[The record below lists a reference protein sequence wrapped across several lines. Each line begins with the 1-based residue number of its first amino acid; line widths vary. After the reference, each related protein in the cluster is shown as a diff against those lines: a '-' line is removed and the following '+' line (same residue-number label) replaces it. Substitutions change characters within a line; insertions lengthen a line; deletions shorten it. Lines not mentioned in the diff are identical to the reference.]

1 MPVSTK
7 ILHRRDTAANWTSTN
22 PTLAAGELG
31 FETDTLKFKIG
42 NGSTAW
48 TSLTY
53 SQDAS
58 LLSGAASL
66 TTLSTTGNV
75 TVGGNL
81 TVNGTTTSINSSTV
95 QVDDKNIELGSV
107 IAITGL
113 SASGEA
119 GTNNISVAST
129 TGLIV
134 GQSVTRTGGTLTLV
148 NSVITA
154 INSSTDFTVSNNAGG
169 SGPGTLT
176 LNIGAPDNTTADGA
190 GITVK
195 GSTDKTWSWV
205 NSTSAWT
212 SSEDINLASGKVYEI
227 NGTTVLSGTQVLGFA
242 VATSNTV
249 STIVARDASGNFAA
263 GTITASLTGTASLA
277 TNISAGTA
285 GQLLYQSGANAT
297 AKLAVTATN
306 NQVLSYNT
314 ATAAPQWTAITGT
327 GNVVYSTSPVL
338 TTPNIGTPSFAN
350 LTSATGL
357 PVSTGISGLGTGVA
371 AALAVNTGSAGAF
384 VVFGGALGTPSSA
397 NLSSATGLPVSTGIS
412 GLGTNVAT
420 FLATPTSANF
430 LTTVTGATGNGGGV
444 VFANN
449 ATLVAPTLG
458 VASAT
463 SLNKVTVTAP
473 ATAATLTLADGS
485 TLATSGA
492 FSVTLTG
499 TATTNVTLPT
509 SGTLATQAYVGS
521 ATVAQANNLTGTT
534 PNLIP
539 YQSASNTTTFLAA
552 PAGNNYVLSAN
563 TTGAPYWAA
572 ATATGVT
579 SVSAGTGMSFTT
591 ITSTGSVSIDTSVVP
606 RFNATGTFTSTQ
618 TFQNASNASAGLIVK
633 NHATQQAN
641 VFEIQYG
648 GNTTPMVSVSN
659 TGTLFAV
666 TIDGG
671 SA

>member
-1 MPVSTK
+1 MAVQTK

-22 PTLAAGELG
+22 PTLSAGELG

-42 NGSTAW
+42 NGSSAW
-48 TSLTY
+48 TALTY

-58 LLSGAASL
+58 LLSGTASITAL
-66 TTLSTTGNV
+66 TTSGNV
-75 TVGGNL
+75 TIGGDL
-81 TVNGTTTSINSSTV
+81 TVNGTTTSINSSTI
-95 QVDDKNIELGSV
+95 QVDDKNLELGSV
-107 IAITGL
+107 AAVTGRVGTAVSGVPSIT
-113 SASGEA
+113 
-119 GTNNISVAST
+119 ISTA
-129 TGLIV
+129 GLIV
-134 GQSVTRTGGTLTLV
+134 GMTVTRTAGAAMTTGTISSIGTGAITVTNAPSASGSITLDFGG
-148 NSVITA
+148 A
-154 INSSTDFTVSNNAGG
+154 TD
-169 SGPGTLT
+169 
-176 LNIGAPDNTTADGA
+176 TTADGA
-190 GITVK
+190 GLTVL
-195 GSTDKTWSWV
+195 GATSKTFNWV
-205 NSTSAWT
+205 NATAAWT
-212 SSEDINLASGKVYEI
+212 SSEDINLLTGKVYEI
-227 NGTTVLSGTQVLGFA
+227 NGSTVLSATQVLGYA
-242 VATSNTV
+242 IATANTV
-249 STIVARDASGNFAA
+249 STVVARDASGNFAA

-277 TNISAGTA
+277 TSLAGGATGGLHYQTAANTSAF
-285 GQLLYQSGANAT
+285 
-297 AKLAVTATN
+297 LAATATN

-314 ATAAPQWTAITGT
+314 ATGAPQWTAITGT

-338 TTPNIGTPSFAN
+338 TTPNIGTPSYAV

-371 AALAVNTGSAGAF
+371 TALAVNTGSAGAF
-384 VVFGGALGTPSSA
+384 VVNGGALGTPSSA

-521 ATVAQANNLTGTT
+521 ATVAQANNLTGAA
-534 PNLIP
+534 NLVP

-572 ATATGVT
+572 ASATGVT
-579 SVSAGTGMSFTT
+579 NVSAGTGMSFTA
-591 ITSTGSVSIDTSVVP
+591 ITSTGSVSIDTAVVP
-606 RFNATGTFTSTQ
+606 RFNAAGTFTTLQ
-618 TFQNASNASAGLIVK
+618 TFQNSSNATAGLYVK
-633 NHATQQAN
+633 NHATQQVN
-641 VFEIQYG
+641 PFEVQYSNG
-648 GNTTPMVSVSN
+648 TPMVSVSN